1 MKSAKVILLSVVM
14 LLPFMAFRSVSKT
27 VIRNDF
33 KKFYDQYGVEGSFMM
48 YDQKNDRYTIYN
60 QDQINTP
67 FTPASTFKIGNSLIA
82 LETGVVK
89 DENVVFKWDGEKRP
103 LDVWNKDTDMKDAF
117 KNSTVWYYQELA
129 RRVGENRMKKW
140 LKKARYGNADITGGI
155 DAFWLSGNLRITPR
169 EQIDFLRRLHD
180 NKLPFS
186 ERSMNIVKEIMIVS
200 DTLNTITRA
209 KPGAGK
215 QGQQYV
221 GWYVGYITTPDNV
234 YYFSNC
240 IQTVE
245 KKQDFG
251 KARFE
256 ILNNIL
262 DELKVCKRNNN
273 SD

>member
-1 MKSAKVILLSVVM
+1 MKSTKIIFLLAVM

-27 VIRNDF
+27 VIRDDF
-33 KKFYDQYGVEGSFMM
+33 KKFYDQYGVEGSFIM
-48 YDQKNDRYTIYN
+48 YDQRNDRYTIYN
-60 QDQINTP
+60 QNQMNTP

-103 LDVWNKDTDMKDAF
+103 LEVWNKDTDMKDAF
-117 KNSTVWYYQELA
+117 RNSTVWYYQELA
-129 RRVGENRMKKW
+129 RRIGEDRMKKW
-140 LKKARYGNADITGGI
+140 LKKAGYGNADSTGGI

-180 NKLPFS
+180 DKLPFS
-186 ERSMNIVKEIMIVS
+186 KRSMNIVKEIMIVS
-200 DTLNTITRA
+200 DTLNTVTRA

-240 IQTVE
+240 IQTME

-251 KARFE
+251 NARFE
-256 ILNNIL
+256 ILNKIL
-262 DELKVCKRNNN
+262 DELEIFKK
-273 SD
+273 